1 MRAEGRSGRRPE
13 STAATGEARALEERR
28 PPGPLQ
34 RRGHLEQ
41 GREREPD
48 GELRVGGLR
57 RSRTQARLTRKG
69 PGDMEKEALNDIE
82 GRDSDFTQ
90 RQLGTTSFST
100 DFFLNP

>member
-1 MRAEGRSGRRPE
+1 M
-13 STAATGEARALEERR
+13 
-28 PPGPLQ
+28 
-34 RRGHLEQ
+34 
-41 GREREPD
+41 
-48 GELRVGGLR
+48 GGLR

>member
-1 MRAEGRSGRRPE
+1 M
-13 STAATGEARALEERR
+13 
-28 PPGPLQ
+28 
-34 RRGHLEQ
+34 
-41 GREREPD
+41 
-48 GELRVGGLR
+48 GGLR

-69 PGDMEKEALNDIE
+69 PGDTEEEALNDIE